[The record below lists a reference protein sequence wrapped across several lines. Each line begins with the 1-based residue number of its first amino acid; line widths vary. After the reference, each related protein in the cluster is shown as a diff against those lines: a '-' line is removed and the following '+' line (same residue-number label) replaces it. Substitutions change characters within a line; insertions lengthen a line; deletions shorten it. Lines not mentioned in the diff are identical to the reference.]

1 MKDNN
6 TKKNFFSDEPDIEDI
21 KKMDSATIK
30 DLIMWSEGEIND
42 YNIYIE
48 MLKDELLKRKE
59 LYWCDLTEEEAEKEA
74 GNDNTKIEQCKKF
87 DCDYCYG
94 DRNY

>member
-59 LYWCDLTEEEAEKEA
+59 LY
-74 GNDNTKIEQCKKF
+74 
-87 DCDYCYG
+87 
-94 DRNY
+94 